1 MSLHYYWFLRELVN
15 LDHTFLATEFPRC
28 NVLKVNVGRMEILGY
43 KPKETLHVD
52 HAVPH
57 HLVGILS
64 LIQ

>member
-1 MSLHYYWFLRELVN
+1 MN
-15 LDHTFLATEFPRC
+15 LDPIFTGTEFPRY
-28 NVLKVNVGRMEILGY
+28 NVLKVNVGKMEILGY